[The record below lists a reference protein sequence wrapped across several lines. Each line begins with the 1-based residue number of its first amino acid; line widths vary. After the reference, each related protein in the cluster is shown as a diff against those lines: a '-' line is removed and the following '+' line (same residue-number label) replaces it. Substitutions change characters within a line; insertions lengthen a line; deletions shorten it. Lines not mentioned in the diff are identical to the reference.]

1 MAQAGSSAGVC
12 RAGRS
17 RPQVPLPW
25 EEVCGGAQ
33 PGACRLRTGQVDSS
47 SHLWERFLPGHMPY
61 LPPLQPDILE
71 VIVHLPISTKARE
84 ETPVGC
90 TVLAK
95 RARGLATTGSAALL
109 GSADLSQLRVR
120 WGLRTG
126 KDHPPP
132 APEGQGAPML
142 LVARVLRPESHHAV
156 QFLRHALLPGL
167 HSLSLLFH
175 ILGEP
180 GT

>member
-132 APEGQGAPML
+132 GTRRARRTHAPGRESAPSRKPPRGP
-142 LVARVLRPESHHAV
+142 VPAPRAPSRSA
-156 QFLRHALLPGL
+156 
-167 HSLSLLFH
+167 
-175 ILGEP
+175 
-180 GT
+180 